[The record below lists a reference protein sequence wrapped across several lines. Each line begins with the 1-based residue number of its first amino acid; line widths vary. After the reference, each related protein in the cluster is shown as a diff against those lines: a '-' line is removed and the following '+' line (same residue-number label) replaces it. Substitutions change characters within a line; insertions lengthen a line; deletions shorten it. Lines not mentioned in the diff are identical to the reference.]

1 MIRSRDALQDTALIA
16 VFAALIAVFTALVP
30 GFALGPVALTLQTLA
45 VALSGLILGPLRGTL
60 AVLLYMGVGL
70 AGLPVFSQGQ
80 AGVGVLGGGSAG
92 YLLGFPLA
100 ALLIGALARLC
111 LRGQRQPVSVAA
123 PAEERPIGRDG
134 EERHPRR
141 RWEERRRGR
150 DGEGRPPRRRW
161 EERRRGRDGED
172 HPPQRWLTGQLT
184 AVAVLGSLLVIHPAG
199 ILGLMLNT
207 HLTWQAAL
215 VYDLRFWPGDLVKG
229 FLAGVIAVAVHRAF
243 PALAARPEPAPLPA

>member
-134 EERHPRR
+134 EGRHPRR
-141 RWEERRRGR
+141 HWEERRRGR
-150 DGEGRPPRRRW
+150 DGEGRHPRR
-161 EERRRGRDGED
+161 
-172 HPPQRWLTGQLT
+172 RWLTGQLT